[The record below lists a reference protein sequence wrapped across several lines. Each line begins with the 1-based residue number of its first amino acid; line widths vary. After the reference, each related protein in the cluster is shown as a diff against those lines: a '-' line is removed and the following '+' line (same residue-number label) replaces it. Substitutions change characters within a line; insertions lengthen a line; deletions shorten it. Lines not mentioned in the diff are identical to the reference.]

1 MTKTA
6 PSSQFLERPPLEG
19 SSKTMRRVGYVL
31 SALAVLFLLMDIA
44 MKLLAL
50 PIVLETSVQLGY
62 PGTPSM
68 AHALGV
74 ILLMCTALYVFP
86 RTSILGAV
94 LLTGFLG
101 GAIATHVRVGSP
113 LLTHTLFGVY
123 LGALLWS
130 GLLLRDVH
138 LRSLFPWRRSTRT

>member
-6 PSSQFLERPPLEG
+6 HSSQFPGHALPEG
-19 SSKTMRRVGYVL
+19 SSKTMRRAGYAL

-50 PIVLETSVQLGY
+50 PIVLETSVELGY

-74 ILLMCTALYVFP
+74 ILLICTALYIYP
-86 RTSILGAV
+86 RTTILGAV
-94 LLTGFLG
+94 L
-101 GAIATHVRVGSP
+101 V
-113 LLTHTLFGVY
+113 
-123 LGALLWS
+123 
-130 GLLLRDVH
+130 LRK
-138 LRSLFPWRRSTRT
+138 